1 MKQNFE
7 KERQFVLDLAKQGID
22 INLNLNSKQK
32 KYIKNLLLFALM
44 NASSNETVT
53 DENFIKLVNK
63 LFKTYLVK
71 ILKDAIDDDDD
82 EDWETA
88 ISVELNKIIANNN
101 LKKLAELQEVFT
113 PNQIFSFLKKYTT
126 GISQKDL
133 LNQLKA
139 IREEENQNFDISQ
152 DNLEKQSKKSLNKE
166 NKKDK
171 QPQKDLLDQ
180 LKTLREA
187 KINHRETP
195 EEAKKRRENIREYA
209 RVMQR
214 QRQRTR

>member
-1 MKQNFE
+1 MITKFE

-22 INLNLNSKQK
+22 INLNLNPKQK

-44 NASSNETVT
+44 NASSNESVT

-71 ILKDAIDDDDD
+71 ILKDAIDDDD

-88 ISVELNKIIANNN
+88 ISVEINKIIANDN

-113 PNQIFSFLKKYTT
+113 PSQIFSFLKKYTS

-133 LNQLKA
+133 LKQLKA
-139 IREEENQNFDISQ
+139 
-152 DNLEKQSKKSLNKE
+152 
-166 NKKDK
+166 
-171 QPQKDLLDQ
+171 
-180 LKTLREA
+180 LREA
-187 KINHRETP
+187 KNNYRETP
-195 EEAKKRRENIREYA
+195 AEAKKREKSRQEYA
-209 RVMQR
+209 LAMER
-214 QRQRTR
+214 QRMMERGSRTR

>member
-1 MKQNFE
+1 MIKKFE

-44 NASSNETVT
+44 NASSNESVT

-71 ILKDAIDDDDD
+71 ILKDAIDDDD

-88 ISVELNKIIANNN
+88 ISVELNKIIANDN
-101 LKKLAELQEVFT
+101 LKKLADLQEIFTPAQVFT
-113 PNQIFSFLKKYTT
+113 FLKKYTS

-133 LNQLKA
+133 LKQLK
-139 IREEENQNFDISQ
+139 S
-152 DNLEKQSKKSLNKE
+152 
-166 NKKDK
+166 
-171 QPQKDLLDQ
+171 
-180 LKTLREA
+180 LREA
-187 KINHRETP
+187 KNNYRETP
-195 EEAKKRRENIREYA
+195 EETKKREKRQREYYLA
-209 RVMQR
+209 RER
-214 QRQRTR
+214 QRMMERGQRTR